1 MTLPEYL
8 KALETRG
15 SLKRISCEVDPDLE
29 ISEIIGRLYRG
40 GAREKTPALLFEKV
54 KGSSFPLVINLL
66 GTADNIRLALG
77 DDPENLS
84 ARIAASLEDFKKQA
98 PNGKIASWIWN
109 NRGFLRNAMAARPK
123 TFSDAI
129 FKEVVKYGNQ
139 IDLGE
144 FPVLKCWPKDGGKFI
159 TAGLVFTKSP
169 VTGERN
175 CGIYRLQV
183 YSKNEIGL
191 HWQIQKGGGF
201 HFAEAQKLNQPLEV
215 AVALG
220 CDPLL
225 WLSAIFPLPEGM
237 DEMSIAGF
245 LRGKS
250 VEMAPCDTVSLE
262 VPRTA
267 EIVIEGIARPGRTA
281 MEGPFGDH
289 FGHYSHAS
297 PFPVLEIQSISHKKN
312 AVFHAAVVGKP
323 PQEDKAMGEAVSK
336 IFHPLIKLIKP
347 ELHDLW
353 AYFEA
358 GFHNLL
364 AASVKQRYEKE
375 GIKVALGLLGEGQLS
390 LTKCLILTDPFVSV
404 SDFRAVL
411 RAVRDHFSPEED
423 FILLPGTSQ
432 DTLDFTGPKINRG
445 SKMILDATNKNLRGE
460 GVSPIFPSPHG
471 GEGWDEW
478 ELSEFRK
485 LDSRIL
491 EWKILE
497 DCLLAVKVNS
507 GRESAGAKDAL
518 KKILER
524 SEVQEFKIIA
534 LVSEDVPLN
543 DDVLLIWGIF
553 TRFDCERDILFS
565 KTELRGARAVHSGP
579 LGIDATWKKGYPEP
593 VEMSTEVI
601 EKVSRRWK
609 EYG

>member
-1 MTLPEYL
+1 M
-8 KALETRG
+8 
-15 SLKRISCEVDPDLE
+15 V
-29 ISEIIGRLYRG
+29 
-40 GAREKTPALLFEKV
+40 
-54 KGSSFPLVINLL
+54 
-66 GTADNIRLALG
+66 
-77 DDPENLS
+77 
-84 ARIAASLEDFKKQA
+84 
-98 PNGKIASWIWN
+98 SWIWN
-109 NRGFLRNAMAARPK
+109 HLGFLRNVLAARPK
-123 TFSDAI
+123 LFSDAS
-129 FKEVVKYGNQ
+129 FKEVIKKGSQ

-144 FPVLKCWPKDGGKFI
+144 FPILKCWPKDSGKFI

-175 CGIYRLQV
+175 CGVYRLQV
-183 YSKNEIGL
+183 HSKNELGL

-237 DEMSIAGF
+237 DEMAIAGF

-250 VEMAPCDTVSLE
+250 VEMVSCDTVSLQ

-267 EIVIEGIARPGRTA
+267 EIVIEGIARPGQSA

-297 PFPVLEIQSISHKKN
+297 PFPVLEVQSISHKHH
-312 AVFHAAVVGKP
+312 AIFHAAVVGKP

-364 AASVKQRYEKE
+364 AVSCKQRYEKE
-375 GIKVALGLLGEGQLS
+375 GLKVAFGLLGEGQLS
-390 LTKCLILTDPFVSV
+390 LTKCLILTDPDVSV

-411 RAVRDHFSPEED
+411 RALRDHFNPEED

-445 SKMILDATNKNLRGE
+445 SKMILDATSKYPLAFLPL
-460 GVSPIFPSPHG
+460 SPSPLG
-471 GEGWDEW
+471 GEGWDEGGLL
-478 ELSEFRK
+478 ELK
-485 LDSRIL
+485 ILDPRIL

-497 DCLLAVKVNS
+497 DCLLAVQVNS
-507 GRESAGAKDAL
+507 GPDSDGCGEIL
-518 KKILER
+518 NKILG
-524 SEVQEFKIIA
+524 SKEVQGFKLIV

-553 TRFDCERDILFS
+553 TRFDCERDILFPRM
-565 KTELRGARAVHSGP
+565 ELCGSRAVHSGP

-593 VEMSTEVI
+593 VAMFPEII
-601 EKVSRRWK
+601 EKVTRRWQ
-609 EYG
+609 EYGLKNFV